1 MPISRNAISS
11 ITVTAVS
18 ALVPMTDI
26 GEDEIGCRCA
36 TVDRSSEKPP
46 GAILTLRIETV
57 VAPT

>member
-1 MPISRNAISS
+1 MPISTNDISS

-18 ALVPMTDI
+18 ALVPMADI

-46 GAILTLRIETV
+46 TAILTLRIETV
-57 VAPT
+57 IVPI